1 MILVMAQALVCPEVA
16 VDDVCLGLPSNR
28 GHDAHGNIARDSHY
42 VEVSCSDYKDVV
54 DDSRAVDKDD
64 VDDDKE
70 EVVEED
76 HYNKNVVAEVHA
88 HDLVVGA
95 EVLDKGY
102 GDPSGMAEVAEVV
115 EVDECQESC
124 GCMMLF

>member
-1 MILVMAQALVCPEVA
+1 MAQALVCPEVA

-64 VDDDKE
+64 VDD
-70 EVVEED
+70 
-76 HYNKNVVAEVHA
+76 A
-88 HDLVVGA
+88 
-95 EVLDKGY
+95 
-102 GDPSGMAEVAEVV
+102 P
-115 EVDECQESC
+115 
-124 GCMMLF
+124 MLSATIGQSTPATCTRKQTTT

>member
-1 MILVMAQALVCPEVA
+1 MG
-16 VDDVCLGLPSNR
+16 LGLPSNR
-28 GHDAHGNIARDSHY
+28 GQDAHGNIARDSHY
-42 VEVSCSDYKDVV
+42 VEVSCSDYKQVV

-64 VDDDKE
+64 VVDDKE

-76 HYNKNVVAEVHA
+76 HHNNDVVAEVHA

>member
-76 HYNKNVVAEVHA
+76 HYNKDCLLYTSDAA
-88 HDLVVGA
+88 D
-95 EVLDKGY
+95 D
-102 GDPSGMAEVAEVV
+102 
-115 EVDECQESC
+115 
-124 GCMMLF
+124 